1 MSNLISN
8 AGFPL
13 TKRTIG
19 SMLTD
24 YNWFY
29 LFEGTNAGLNNPIHR
44 IPVGVFTT
52 LIEDPSVT
60 GDVHFHYALAGYE
73 FTYVLQLTQDG
84 NETFFKL
91 ENDNL
96 TPSSALEMETLKTQ
110 YLSQTQIR
118 RFNDGMVFSVQNIL
132 THSNP
137 DMGIPTRCSY
147 SKEQFMAYFN
157 NNAAIIWSDIPNR
170 TPNPNTYFRVENGA
184 DFLNTYAPAGHA
196 NMFKMQ
202 VPILSLESN
211 LTWCV
216 SDQMHILT
224 PYLEKGMDSGTLCPP
239 LCN

>member
-1 MSNLISN
+1 MANLISN

-73 FTYVLQLTQDG
+73 FTYVLQLTQNG

-96 TPSSALEMETLKTQ
+96 TPSTALEMETLKTQ

-118 RFNDGMVFSVQNIL
+118 SFNDGIVFSVQNVL

-157 NNAAIIWSDIPNR
+157 NNAAIIWSDIPSR
-170 TPNPNTYFRVENGA
+170 TPNPNTFFRVENGA
-184 DFLNTYAPAGHA
+184 DFLNTYGPAGHA
-196 NMFKMQ
+196 NMFKLQ

-216 SDQMHILT
+216 SDEMHLLT
-224 PYLEKGMDSGTLCPP
+224 PYLEKGMDQGTLCPP
-239 LCN
+239 KCH